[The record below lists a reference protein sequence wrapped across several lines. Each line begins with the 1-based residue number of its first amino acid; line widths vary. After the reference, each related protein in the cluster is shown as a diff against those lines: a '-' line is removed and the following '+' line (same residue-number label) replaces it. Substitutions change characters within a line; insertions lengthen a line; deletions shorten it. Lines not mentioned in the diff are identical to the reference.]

1 MVRLIP
7 EHGNRRLKHRAFFD
21 VKAWCALTGFNF
33 PFNLTVEVKLQMANP
48 PLPTS
53 VDEELNQIEK
63 DIRTLK
69 IEFEQYFGGGRKRP
83 PNDTQWRVETMIKRY
98 GERVA
103 ELTLVQRFRYN
114 NLASTYAKYQD
125 IWRKKLAS
133 REMSNVPQHFGAAA
147 KAIAMARARKNHLD
161 QAAAAES
168 QAAASQREAHRAVRH
183 GAGDAFRVNL
193 SDPGKEIDKV
203 RTLYTQLVEKRLASG
218 ETTGGPSLRDFESFV
233 QSKTSDLKS
242 KGAKEV
248 EYSVSVEGG
257 KVKLKAR
264 VSK

>member
-1 MVRLIP
+1 
-7 EHGNRRLKHRAFFD
+7 
-21 VKAWCALTGFNF
+21 
-33 PFNLTVEVKLQMANP
+33 MANP
-48 PLPTS
+48 PIPNS
-53 VDEELNQIEK
+53 VDEDLNQIEK

-103 ELTLVQRFRYN
+103 EINLIQRFRYN

-125 IWRKKLAS
+125 IWRKKLAQ

-147 KAIAMARARKNHLD
+147 KAIAMARARKAHLEAMASAETL
-161 QAAAAES
+161 AAATNVGGA
-168 QAAASQREAHRAVRH
+168 QREAASRQAR
-183 GAGDAFRVNL
+183 GGETFRVNL
-193 SDPGKEIDKV
+193 SEPGREIDKV
-203 RTLYTQLVEKRLASG
+203 RKLYTMLVEKRLASG
-218 ETTGGPSLRDFESFV
+218 ETTDGPSLRDFESFV
-233 QSKTSDLKS
+233 QNKTSDLKS

-248 EYSVSVEGG
+248 EYSVSVEAG

>member
-1 MVRLIP
+1 
-7 EHGNRRLKHRAFFD
+7 
-21 VKAWCALTGFNF
+21 
-33 PFNLTVEVKLQMANP
+33 MANP
-48 PLPTS
+48 PIPTA
-53 VDEELNQIEK
+53 VDEDLNQIEK

-103 ELTLVQRFRYN
+103 ELNLVQRFRYN

-125 IWRKKLAS
+125 IWRKKMAS

-147 KAIAMARARKNHLD
+147 KAIALARARKNQLD
-161 QAAAAES
+161 QAAAEA
-168 QAAASQREAHRAVRH
+168 QLAAALEREAHRPMRP
-183 GAGDAFRVNL
+183 GSGDAFRVNL
-193 SDPGKEIDKV
+193 SEPGKEIDKV
-203 RTLYTQLVEKRLASG
+203 RKLYTELVEKRLAAG

-233 QSKTSDLKS
+233 QNKTSDLRS

-248 EYSVSVEGG
+248 EYTVSVEGG